1 MDDKKKK
8 LAAIAGVMNF
18 LKTGQ
23 EQVYAAET
31 FIPTLPTF
39 WASYG
44 RTQTMAN
51 NQLMQ
56 RRVMKR

>member
-8 LAAIAGVMNF
+8 IAAIVGVMNF
-18 LKTGQ
+18 LKAEQ
-23 EQVYAAET
+23 EQVYTAET
-31 FIPTLPTF
+31 FIPTLPTI

-44 RTQTMAN
+44 RAQTMTN

-56 RRVMKR
+56 RRVIKR